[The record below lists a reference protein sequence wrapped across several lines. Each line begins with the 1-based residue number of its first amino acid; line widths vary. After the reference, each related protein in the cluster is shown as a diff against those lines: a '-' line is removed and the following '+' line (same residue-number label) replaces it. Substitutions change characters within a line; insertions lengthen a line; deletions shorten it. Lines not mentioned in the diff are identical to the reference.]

1 MFSDPQFWVAISF
14 LLFILVIFNPVRKI
28 LITSLDSQINDIK
41 SKIEE
46 AENIKNEASRTLK
59 EIKIRENE
67 VQSEIK
73 KLKSESEKKIT
84 ELKELSSKK
93 LLDQIDKRKLL
104 ADIKIEQVLRDT
116 NFSIKNYISDTAIK
130 SSLYILNNNLSDEKK
145 SEIVNNSI
153 TELKNVLKN

>member
-1 MFSDPQFWVAISF
+1 MFNDPQFWVAISF

-116 NFSIKNYISDTAIK
+116 NSSIKNYISDTAIK

-145 SEIVNNSI
+145 SEILNNSI

>member
-1 MFSDPQFWVAISF
+1 MFNDPQFWVAISF

-145 SEIVNNSI
+145 SEILNNSI

>member
-41 SKIEE
+41 NKIEE

-145 SEIVNNSI
+145 SEILNNSI

>member
-145 SEIVNNSI
+145 SEILNNSI

>member
-116 NFSIKNYISDTAIK
+116 NSSIKNYISDTAIK